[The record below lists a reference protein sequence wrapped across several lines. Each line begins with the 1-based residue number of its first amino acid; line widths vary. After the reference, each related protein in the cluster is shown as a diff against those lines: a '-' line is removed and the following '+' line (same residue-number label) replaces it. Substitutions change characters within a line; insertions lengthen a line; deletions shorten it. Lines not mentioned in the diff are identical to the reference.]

1 MAPLSSAYT
10 VLVLVNIFGFYP
22 QFGSCNNGRR
32 LHPDQ
37 GGVGSRAHLGSLG
50 ARQEHTLDK
59 VMDTAESE
67 MSGISFP
74 LEHSFE
80 VDDVPRFRVRGNIQL
95 RPGRENSVF
104 LSQSMLSENDRRLL
118 KDVAAVDGLYR
129 IRVPRVSLQT
139 DKQTDRQSEGYLTT
153 FVRACS
159 LVESHLSD
167 VITLHTDVS
176 GYIIGVSIVTVP
188 GACRGAEVEDEVDLE
203 VFNTTIS
210 VKTPGNAPAPETAL
224 FIERMEQEMDKKGK
238 PQEQKS
244 FFAKYWYLILGG
256 AVFLMVTSS
265 TQPPAGGAREQS

>member
-1 MAPLSSAYT
+1 MAPLSSSFIAI
-10 VLVLVNIFGFYP
+10 VFVNIVGFYT
-22 QFGSCNNGRR
+22 QYGDCNNGRR
-32 LHPDQ
+32 VP
-37 GGVGSRAHLGSLG
+37 
-50 ARQEHTLDK
+50 ETI
-59 VMDTAESE
+59 ESDLTGF
-67 MSGISFP
+67 SVP

-80 VDDVPRFRVRGNIQL
+80 VDDVPRFWVRGNIQL
-95 RPGRENSVF
+95 KAGRENNVF
-104 LSQSMLSENDRRLL
+104 LSQAMLSEKDRSVL

-129 IRVPRVSLQT
+129 IRIPRVSLQA
-139 DKQTDRQSEGYLTT
+139 DRQTDRQLEGYLTA

-176 GYIIGVSIVTVP
+176 GFVIGVSIVTMP

-210 VKTPGNAPAPETAL
+210 VMAPVNAPAPETAL

-244 FFAKYWYLILGG
+244 FFAKYWMYIVPLVLFLMMSGAQDQSGGG
-256 AVFLMVTSS
+256 A
-265 TQPPAGGAREQS
+265 GGGSGNGGGR